1 MERCTDL
8 SWDGIDD
15 DVEHT
20 TSYILARLS
29 LLCLHTGT
37 AGAFCTLMYLASM
50 YTQLTFWLPNIQAQL
65 MYIQYIQ
72 SILPTLVTIKN
83 WSVIFSAAAYA
94 FISLSNEGW
103 FGLVSFVTVVAALVP
118 VLHMVHY
125 VGPSVINPYL
135 LQQSKELRL
144 STGSRP
150 SPSRTRPRFESRS

>member
-1 MERCTDL
+1 M
-8 SWDGIDD
+8 
-15 DVEHT
+15 EHT

-118 VLHMVHY
+118 VLQKIFRVLGPLRERNRRFRRAPDAVWSTRAARHACSIQTRRTASLSRVHAA
-125 VGPSVINPYL
+125 SL
-135 LQQSKELRL
+135 LS
-144 STGSRP
+144 
-150 SPSRTRPRFESRS
+150 